1 MDIFDG
7 TEALVTLIS
16 ELFIKKGF
24 DKNQKLSKRIPYIF
38 LYILF
43 SVVVLIILFYVF
55 IYFIK
60 KNILLGIFTLLI
72 YICVFLVII
81 SPFFKNK

>member
-43 SVVVLIILFYVF
+43 
-55 IYFIK
+55 
-60 KNILLGIFTLLI
+60 
-72 YICVFLVII
+72 
-81 SPFFKNK
+81 

>member
-55 IYFIK
+55 IYFRR
-60 KNILLGIFTLLI
+60 F
-72 YICVFLVII
+72 
-81 SPFFKNK
+81 